1 MKEAAVSH
9 ASSSTL
15 AMPRLKRRVTTQ
27 SLQLWL
33 PERESKVRK
42 SSAMLSLWHP
52 GFMHDTYMMSDTF
65 TTCANALLTSCDE
78 ASLHAEQAL
87 KAAAAAAAKAAA
99 ANVITYFA
107 PDPPAKSAQAEAHG
121 EHLAEAEH

>member
-1 MKEAAVSH
+1 
-9 ASSSTL
+9 
-15 AMPRLKRRVTTQ
+15 
-27 SLQLWL
+27 
-33 PERESKVRK
+33 
-42 SSAMLSLWHP
+42 
-52 GFMHDTYMMSDTF
+52 MHDTYMMSDTF

-121 EHLAEAEH
+121 VRRPADLAPHASKGCRIRRGEAPGGTEWPVTWG